1 MTMEAPARRIKKAK
15 LRVYECNIQA
25 MLVYL
30 ECHWSLI
37 ATADGRIMRTHI
49 DAHEINAVMHA
60 KQVQQAEQPD
70 TFLTVRLMMRAALRV
85 YNKVADK

>member
-1 MTMEAPARRIKKAK
+1 MEAPARRIKKAK

-49 DAHEINAVMHA
+49 DAHEINSVMHA
-60 KQVQQAEQPD
+60 KRVPEPEQPD

-85 YNKVADK
+85 YNEPK